1 MSNGSIGILIQSLL
15 NQKPLVNHLQMS
27 LRKMGIPVVNFSPS
41 KGNDKHTRVNSVA
54 PLFESGM
61 IWAPMQDFAE
71 EVIEECA
78 AFPFGDND
86 DLVDST
92 TQAIMRF
99 RQGGFVLHP
108 DDYKEDPQPQR
119 KRIYY

>member
-1 MSNGSIGILIQSLL
+1 
-15 NQKPLVNHLQMS
+15 
-27 LRKMGIPVVNFSPS
+27 
-41 KGNDKHTRVNSVA
+41 
-54 PLFESGM
+54 M
-61 IWAPMQDFAE
+61 IWAPDEEFAH

-78 AFPFGDND
+78 SFPYGDHD

-99 RQGGFVLHP
+99 RQGGLIDHP
-108 DDYKEDPQPQR
+108 EDYVEEIKEKK

>member
-1 MSNGSIGILIQSLL
+1 M
-15 NQKPLVNHLQMS
+15 PLTHE
-27 LRKMGIPVVNFSPS
+27 LRATGIPVVNFTPS
-41 KGNDKHTRVNSVA
+41 RGNDKHTRVNSVA

-61 IWAPMQDFAE
+61 VWCPDERWTE

-92 TQAIMRF
+92 TQALMRF
-99 RQGGFVLHP
+99 RQGGFIEHP
-108 DDYKEDPQPQR
+108 DDYKDEPREPKER
-119 KRIYY
+119 VYY